1 MTPETIHSKLDGV
14 VSGVTSAGSF
24 FNDDS
29 GKSTE
34 QQNRTFYVLHVG
46 TQNKLYNTDCKVKLV
61 WVLLHSNHTVRIV

>member
-14 VSGVTSAGSF
+14 VPGVTFAGSF

-34 QQNRTFYVLHVG
+34 QQNRSYRTPWNHLPCR
-46 TQNKLYNTDCKVKLV
+46 TDCYNYIHS
-61 WVLLHSNHTVRIV
+61 VLSE